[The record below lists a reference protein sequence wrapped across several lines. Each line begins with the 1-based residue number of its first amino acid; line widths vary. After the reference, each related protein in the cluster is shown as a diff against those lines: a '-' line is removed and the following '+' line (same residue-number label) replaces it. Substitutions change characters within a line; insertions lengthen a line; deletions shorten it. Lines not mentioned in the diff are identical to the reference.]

1 MKDTFYFSHDYNA
14 RQDSKIKKLLA
25 KHGLLGYGIFWSLIE
40 DLYNNANRLPTDYD
54 CLAYDLRVDSEII
67 KSIVNDFDLFILE
80 NDYFGSLSIQK
91 RIDERAE
98 KSNVGKMNAEKRWGK
113 LDSREKAKD
122 CIFYILEFYSETER
136 FLKCGITT
144 ESISKR
150 YSGKTSIYKY
160 DVVFSTQTTVLLGLL
175 MENNISESFKKYTPN
190 NKFGG
195 YLECYQVSDKQ
206 EILDIANAKRIQDE
220 CKPNAIKERKGKETK
235 IEFIIFWDLYG
246 NKTGRK
252 KSEAKWNKLNI
263 ETQQKIIDTLPSF
276 LAYKPFEGYN
286 HPNPE
291 TYLNN
296 ERWNDVLPTVKK
308 IEETSILSKFKNQ
321 EVISHEDFYGTN
333 R

>member
-220 CKPNAIKERKGKETK
+220 CKPNAIKESKGKNSK
-235 IEFIIFWDLYG
+235 IDFSVFWSLYPV
-246 NKTGRK
+246 K
-252 KSEAKWNKLNI
+252 KGKAKCEPKWNKLT
-263 ETQQKIIDTLPSF
+263 ETEKQKIITTLPNF
-276 LAYKPFEGYN
+276 IANKPFPTYT
-286 HPNPE
+286 HPFPE
-291 TYLNN
+291 TYLNQK
-296 ERWNDVLPTVKK
+296 RWDDELNNTPVLTDEQIKK
-308 IEETSILSKFKNQ
+308 QRELDFLS
-321 EVISHEDFYGTN
+321 
-333 R
+333 RL